1 MYIYI
6 YVYTHMN
13 GSYPRSPC
21 PWQRYRSCAASAR
34 QHPSVWPRPSG
45 GRPPQLIGGSK
56 LGMFNHQKVGF
67 YHDFNMKN
75 GMFTVYKLD
84 LTIKIIKTCDF
95 TMKNADVT
103 IKRLGLKHEK

>member
-1 MYIYI
+1 MVHIPA
-6 YVYTHMN
+6 VLAL
-13 GSYPRSPC
+13 GSATALAQLLRVST
-21 PWQRYRSCAASAR
+21 
-34 QHPSVWPRPSG
+34 PSVWPRPSG